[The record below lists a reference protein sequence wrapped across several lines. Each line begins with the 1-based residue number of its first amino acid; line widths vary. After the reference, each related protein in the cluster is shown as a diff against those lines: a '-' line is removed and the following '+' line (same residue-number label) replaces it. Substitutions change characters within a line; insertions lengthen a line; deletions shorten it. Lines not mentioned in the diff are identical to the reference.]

1 MIAGSPS
8 PSQYPAKMT
17 TRTPSWRYMFSE
29 NSWSAL
35 GPCFLNI
42 LSRWNLVASDLIEW
56 FLTVTIRTYRT
67 DFYLFTWCTDTG
79 VIVTHTLSS
88 TGLWPHYSCWLMR
101 SSLLWLRAAPYCTLL
116 RTVTYCSCDA
126 YCSHYSI
133 VLLQYISQACWVLC
147 SPRLDFFHRTAIV
160 LW

>member
-17 TRTPSWRYMFSE
+17 MCTPSWRYMFSE

-88 TGLWPHYSCWLMR
+88 TSLWPIILVDSCAARCCDSELRLTVHYCALWPIVAVTLLF
-101 SSLLWLRAAPYCTLL
+101 SLHLLFALPYCSLTVYKSGLLGTL
-116 RTVTYCSCDA
+116 
-126 YCSHYSI
+126 
-133 VLLQYISQACWVLC
+133 
-147 SPRLDFFHRTAIV
+147 
-160 LW
+160 